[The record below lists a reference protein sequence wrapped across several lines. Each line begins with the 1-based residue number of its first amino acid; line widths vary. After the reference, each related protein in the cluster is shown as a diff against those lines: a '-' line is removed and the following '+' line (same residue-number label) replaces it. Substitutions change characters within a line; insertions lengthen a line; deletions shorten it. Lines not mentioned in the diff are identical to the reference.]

1 MSSTEQQFDS
11 DRFEKDLKALCVNFA
26 NCLEAV
32 YFEIA
37 KEADNP
43 LAASLHQCLVLTDEL
58 HTLAELIRSDTN
70 ASTDVIATFSD
81 RCTEIETLFKRID
94 ALQEFVANTQEHF
107 NALEA
112 TVSKAEKELLHK
124 K

>member
-1 MSSTEQQFDS
+1 
-11 DRFEKDLKALCVNFA
+11 
-26 NCLEAV
+26 
-32 YFEIA
+32 
-37 KEADNP
+37 
-43 LAASLHQCLVLTDEL
+43 LTDEL

-70 ASTDVIATFSD
+70 ASTDVIASFSD
-81 RCTEIETLFKRID
+81 RCADIETLFSRID

-112 TVSKAEKELLHK
+112 TVSKAEKELLNK